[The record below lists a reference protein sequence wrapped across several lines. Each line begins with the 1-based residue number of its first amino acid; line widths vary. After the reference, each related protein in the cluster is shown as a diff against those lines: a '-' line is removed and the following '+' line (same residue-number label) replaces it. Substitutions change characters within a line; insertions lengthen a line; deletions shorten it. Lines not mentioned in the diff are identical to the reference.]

1 MNTQKIKWKLIVTV
15 LAVSLL
21 AAVYIGISYFYTTHF
36 FPRTTVSGRDVG
48 GYSLQQ
54 LKDEITA
61 EIHSYALTIQPRE
74 GREEK
79 LYGSD
84 IGLEPMWEGKIES
97 FLNRQ
102 NAFSWPAEIF
112 RKKELRGNLLVSY
125 DAQRLDFLVDGLFCM
140 DEKNQT
146 APKDADVVFQDKT
159 GQFEVS
165 PCVMGTEID
174 KEQMY
179 VAVALA
185 IGGLQESLSLEESGV
200 YVNPRV
206 YEDDGRLKEA
216 AEKMNDFAKAEITF
230 EMGKKTQVLD
240 VHTFKDW
247 IKLNKKLKPVIDK
260 EKVAGYVSD
269 LAAACNTCYS
279 KKKLKTSY
287 GVTVEIEDSHYG
299 WKVDCE
305 KEKKQIVSEIRA
317 GKAVTREPGYLM
329 TANSHGKNDYGNSY
343 VEINLTSQHL
353 FLYKKG
359 KLVLDTDFVSGNLAK
374 NHGTPTGA
382 YGITYTQKDA
392 TLRGEDYETPVD
404 YWMPFAGNVG
414 MHDASWRSRFGGNIY
429 KYEGSHGCVNL
440 PADAAKKI
448 FANVGTNYPVLV
460 YELAGSEKMKPEK
473 KKPNSRKE
481 VK

>member
-1 MNTQKIKWKLIVTV
+1 MKTQKIKWRIIVTV
-15 LAVSLL
+15 LVFSLL

-36 FPRTTVSGRDVG
+36 FPRTSVSGRDVG

-54 LKDEITA
+54 LKEEITD
-61 EIHSYALTIQPRE
+61 EIHSYVLTIYPRK
-74 GREEK
+74 GQEEK
-79 LYGSD
+79 LYGND
-84 IGLEPMWEGKIES
+84 IGLEPLWEGQMDS
-97 FLNRQ
+97 LLNKQ

-112 RKKELRGNLLVSY
+112 RKKELKGNLLVSY
-125 DAQRLDFLVDGLFCM
+125 DADRLDFFVEGLLCM

-146 APKDADVVFQDKT
+146 APKDADVVFEDKT
-159 GQFEVS
+159 GLFEVS
-165 PCVMGTEID
+165 PCVLGTKID

-200 YVNPRV
+200 YVNPEV

-230 EMGKKTQVLD
+230 EMGKKTKVLD
-240 VHTFKDW
+240 VNTFKDW
-247 IKLNKKLKPVIDK
+247 IKLNKKLNPVIDK
-260 EKVAGYVSD
+260 EKVAGYVSA
-269 LAAACNTCYS
+269 LADTCNTCYS

-305 KEKKQIVSEIRA
+305 KEKKQIVSEI
-317 GKAVTREPGYLM
+317 
-329 TANSHGKNDYGNSY
+329 
-343 VEINLTSQHL
+343 QHL

-374 NHGTPTGA
+374 NHATPTGA
-382 YGITYTQKDA
+382 YGITYTQKGA

-429 KYEGSHGCVNL
+429 KYAGSHGCVNL
-440 PADAAKKI
+440 PSDAAKKI
-448 FANVGTNYPVLV
+448 FANVGKNYPVLV
-460 YELAGSEKMKPEK
+460 YELAGSEKMKPK
-473 KKPNSRKE
+473 KKK
-481 VK
+481 